1 MEPIEAAQAV
11 AAILN
16 TAVEKRKARQERL
29 AQRAR
34 ERHVYQVGRDF
45 IWLGVQRVVTLA
57 TTRPKWEVDTYVRP
71 YASVWDENVGFI
83 TVKFHGQRRS
93 FRVTVTRD
101 TRHQHAKHSARPLPP
116 AGLSAPR
123 DRVEHL
129 LALMFVAGSFRVA
142 RCASFA
148 PAAIVSRRSSRTC
161 GATSAGRSYCTKSCE
176 DREDKEWGAMPTLHH
191 YEYTTIPE
199 FGSVCRARATT
210 GKR

>member
-142 RCASFA
+142 RCASDK
-148 PAAIVSRRSSRTC
+148 C
-161 GATSAGRSYCTKSCE
+161 GIFY
-176 DREDKEWGAMPTLHH
+176 
-191 YEYTTIPE
+191 
-199 FGSVCRARATT
+199 ARADM
-210 GKR
+210 R